1 MTSRLFD
8 LVQGIR
14 YQSPSQTSTIEAIKI
29 TQITEDS
36 RRVTPGTLFVAL
48 RGVHADGHLFVPKAI
63 EAGASAVVVEE
74 LPKEQVEGVV
84 YLVVEDTAKALG
96 ELSARWEGNPSE
108 GLTIVGVTGT
118 NGKTTIATLLY
129 RLFRSAGYRCGLIST
144 VCNYIEDEPKA
155 ATHTTPSAPELQR
168 LLRQMKDAGCTHVFM
183 EVSSHAMAQ
192 HRTAGVHFSGGIF
205 TNLTR
210 DHLDY
215 HGTVE
220 AYLKAKKSFFDG

>member
-84 YLVVEDTAKALG
+84 YLVVED
-96 ELSARWEGNPSE
+96 R
-108 GLTIVGVTGT
+108 
-118 NGKTTIATLLY
+118 
-129 RLFRSAGYRCGLIST
+129 
-144 VCNYIEDEPKA
+144 
-155 ATHTTPSAPELQR
+155 
-168 LLRQMKDAGCTHVFM
+168 
-183 EVSSHAMAQ
+183 
-192 HRTAGVHFSGGIF
+192 
-205 TNLTR
+205 R
-210 DHLDY
+210 D
-215 HGTVE
+215 
-220 AYLKAKKSFFDG
+220 